1 MVFITL
7 VSSGLPITISKI
19 TASNKVQ
26 NKLQNTYASVTGA
39 LILQIIFSSIL
50 ILILLLF
57 KSIFVNILGSVDSYY
72 MLIAL
77 IPAIITSAIYSPF
90 RGYLWGEE
98 QYFKVSLVEFFEQ
111 VIKIVV
117 LFILT
122 KLSINLNTMF
132 PLGITISISHI
143 LSISIGIL
151 YYFICGGKLSRKN
164 IEYKPIINSSL
175 PLTTTRFCSSLM
187 SPLTSLLLPL
197 QLVKVGFTN
206 SQALSM
212 LGVAMGMTFPIL
224 TIPTTLIGSLATALI
239 PEIATLLKQNN
250 KEQLR
255 RQINTSILFTMCCS
269 FLCFAVFLPLAQ
281 PVCELLFNNVEAGNY
296 LFYSIWTII
305 PTGISAITTSILNS
319 LGQEKYTFRYF
330 VYSALLSILAIF
342 TLPKFI
348 GIHTLFVSIGLA
360 TTITYILNMYRINK
374 TLNLKLNNKKHL
386 FNLTLI
392 SLPNA
397 LLTKWIYNIFN
408 LMYGK
413 IFAIILSSIVCVIGF
428 ILLLISFNLVDVK
441 VILSSLKFKKNKQ
454 NNR

>member
-26 NKLQNTYASVTGA
+26 NKLQNTYSSVTGA
-39 LILQIIFSSIL
+39 LIIQLIFSTIL

-57 KSIFVNILGSVDSYY
+57 KSIFVNVLGSLNSYY

-77 IPAIITSAIYSPF
+77 IPAIISSAIYSPF

-111 VIKIVV
+111 VIKIIV
-117 LFILT
+117 LFVLT
-122 KLSINLNTMF
+122 KLSINFNTMF

-143 LSISIGIL
+143 LSISIGVL
-151 YYFICGGKLSRKN
+151 YYFVCGGKLSHKN

-175 PLTTTRFCSSLM
+175 PLTTTRFCASLM
-187 SPLTSLLLPL
+187 SPLTSLILPL
-197 QLVKVGFTN
+197 QLVKIGYSN

-250 KEQLR
+250 KAQLKQ
-255 RQINTSILFTMCCS
+255 QINTSILFTMCCS
-269 FLCFAVFLPLAQ
+269 FLCFAVFLPLSY
-281 PVCELLFNNVEAGNY
+281 PVCELLFNNLESGNY

-330 VYSALLSILAIF
+330 IYSAVLSILAIF
-342 TLPKFI
+342 IMPKFI
-348 GIHTLFVSIGLA
+348 GIHTLFVSIGISA
-360 TTITYILNMYRINK
+360 TLTYILNVFRINK
-374 TLNLKLNNKKHL
+374 TLNINLSNKKNL
-386 FNLTLI
+386 FILVII
-392 SLPNA
+392 SLPCA
-397 LLTKWIYNIFN
+397 LLTKWIYNIFH
-408 LMYGK
+408 LIYGN
-413 IFAIILSSIVCVIGF
+413 IVAIILSSIICVLCF
-428 ILLLISFNLVDVK
+428 ILLLISFNLIDVK
-441 VILSSLKFKKNKQ
+441 VILSSLKAKKVKQ
-454 NNR
+454 KVR